1 MRESLFHLKQQPGV
15 SIQASIREM
24 LVSVILNEQ
33 LPSDRPLPSC
43 RELARRLGV
52 SRNTVVLAY
61 QGLVDDGFIIARL
74 RSGYYVNP
82 DILENPPQQPAEPTG
97 TPVGEPDWEVLFRV
111 RPGAQPNI
119 EKPANWQSYP
129 YPFVYGQID
138 PGLFPIAA
146 WRECTRQALGLKGIG
161 QWTADSYLLDDPD
174 LVEQIR
180 TRVLPRRGIW
190 VSPDEILVTLGA
202 QNALYLLASLFVLPE
217 SIVAMEEP
225 GYPDVRNIFAL
236 KTQNIKPIPVDDG
249 GLPVDERLDG
259 CDMVYVTPSHQFPTT
274 VTMPA
279 ARRQALLTR
288 AAEANFLVVED
299 DYEFETNYIGR
310 PTPALKSMD
319 EAGRVI
325 YVGSLS
331 KTLFPGLRLGYLV
344 GSKAMVA
351 EARAL
356 RRLMMRHA
364 PNNNQ
369 RTTALFLSLGHHDA
383 LVRRLHRVYRARWQA
398 MDDALTRQLPESA
411 RAPNFGGTS
420 VWVRGPEG
428 MDAAELAE
436 QALEDGIVIEPGHV
450 NFTAGSGPRNFFRLG
465 FSAIPEERIEPG
477 IRLLAELIHSR
488 KPARG

>member
-1 MRESLFHLKQQPGV
+1 MRESLFYLKRKPGM

-24 LVSVILNEQ
+24 LVSAILARQ
-33 LPSDRPLPSC
+33 LAPTQPLPSS

-61 QGLVDDGFIIARL
+61 QGLVDDGFIEARQ
-74 RSGYYVNP
+74 RSGYFVNP
-82 DILENPPQQPAEPTG
+82 EILESPPARRAPAEPDAADG
-97 TPVGEPDWEVLFRV
+97 PDWESMLRMH
-111 RPGAQPNI
+111 PGRQPNI
-119 EKPANWQSYP
+119 EKPDDWQSYP

-146 WRECTRQALGLKGIG
+146 WRDCTRQALGLKGIG
-161 QWTADSYLLDDPD
+161 QWTADRLHLDDPE
-174 LVEQIR
+174 LVQQIR

-190 VSPDEILVTLGA
+190 VSADEILITLGA
-202 QNALYLLASLFVLPE
+202 QNALYLLASLFITPDTT
-217 SIVAMEEP
+217 VAMEEP

-236 KTQNIKPIPVDDG
+236 KTGRIRPIPVDSG
-249 GLPVDERLDG
+249 GLPVDDRLDG
-259 CDMVYVTPSHQFPTT
+259 CDFVYVTPSHQFPTT

-279 ARRQALLTR
+279 ARREALLAR
-288 AAEANFLVVED
+288 ASESRFVVIED
-299 DYEFETNYIGR
+299 DYEFETNYIGN

-319 EAGRVI
+319 RDGRVV

-344 GSKAMVA
+344 GAKPLIE

-383 LVRRLHRVYRARWQA
+383 LVRRLHRIYRARWRA
-398 MDDALTRQLPESA
+398 MDDALSRHLPESA
-411 RAPNFGGTS
+411 RAPGFGGTS
-420 VWVRGPEG
+420 VWVRGPARL
-428 MDAAELAE
+428 DSAALARA
-436 QALEDGIVIEPGHV
+436 ALEEGIVIEPGHV
-450 NFTAGSGPRNFFRLG
+450 HFMTAPQPRRFFRLG

-477 IRLLAELIHSR
+477 VRLLSDLIHST
-488 KPARG
+488 KAARV

>member
-15 SIQASIREM
+15 SIQAGIREM

-33 LPSDRPLPSC
+33 LPADRPLPSC

-82 DILENPPQQPAEPTG
+82 DILENPPQQPPEAAGP
-97 TPVGEPDWEVLFRV
+97 PVGEPDWAALFRV
-111 RPGAQPNI
+111 RPGVQPNI
-119 EKPANWQSYP
+119 EKPADWQSYP

-161 QWTADSYLLDDPD
+161 QWTADSLHLDDPE

-190 VSPDEILVTLGA
+190 VAPDEILITLGA
-202 QNALYLLASLFVLPE
+202 QNALYLLASLFVTPG
-217 SIVAMEEP
+217 STVAMEEP

-236 KTQNIKPIPVDDG
+236 KTQRIQAIPVDDG
-249 GLPVDERLDG
+249 GLPVDARLDN
-259 CDMVYVTPSHQFPTT
+259 CDFVYVTPSHQFPTT

-279 ARRQALLTR
+279 ERREALLAR
-288 AAEANFLVVED
+288 AAASDFVIVED
-299 DYEFETNYIGR
+299 DYEFETNYIGK

-319 EAGRVI
+319 RDGRVA

-344 GSKAMVA
+344 GAKPLIA

-398 MDDALTRQLPESA
+398 MDEALARHLPESA
-411 RAPNFGGTS
+411 RTPGFGGTS
-420 VWVRGPEG
+420 VWVRGPRG
-428 MDAAELAE
+428 LDAAALARR
-436 QALEDGIVIEPGHV
+436 ALEEGIVIEPGHV
-450 NFTAGSGPRNFFRLG
+450 HFMAEPQPRNFFRLG

-477 IRLLAELIHSR
+477 VRLLAGLVRSR
-488 KPARG
+488 KPARA

>member
-1 MRESLFHLKQQPGV
+1 MRESLFHLERKAGV

-24 LVSVILNEQ
+24 LVSVILAEQ
-33 LPSDRPLPSC
+33 LPPERPLPSC

-61 QGLVDDGFIIARL
+61 QGLVDDGFIEARQ
-74 RSGYYVNP
+74 RSGYFVSRE
-82 DILENPPQQPAEPTG
+82 ILENPPDRRTVPDAPAAAG
-97 TPVGEPDWEVLFRV
+97 PDWDGMLRV
-111 RPGAQPNI
+111 HPGRQPNI
-119 EKPANWQSYP
+119 EKPADWQSFP

-138 PGLFPIAA
+138 PGLFPIGA
-146 WRECTRQALGLKGIG
+146 WRECTRQALGLKEIG
-161 QWTADSYLLDDPD
+161 QWTADSLHLDDAE
-174 LVEQIR
+174 LVQQIR

-190 VSPDEILVTLGA
+190 VSPDEILITLGA
-202 QNALYLLASLFVLPE
+202 QNALYLLASLFVTPE
-217 SIVAMEEP
+217 TAVAMEEP

-236 KTQNIKPIPVDDG
+236 KTRRIRPIPIDAG
-249 GLPVDERLDG
+249 GLPVDGRLDG
-259 CDMVYVTPSHQFPTT
+259 CDFVYVTPSHQFPTT

-279 ARRQALLTR
+279 ERRAALLER
-288 AAEANFLVVED
+288 ATQSGFVIVED
-299 DYEFETNYIGR
+299 DYESETNYIGK

-319 EAGRVI
+319 RDGRVV

-344 GSKAMVA
+344 GAKPLIA

-383 LVRRLHRVYRARWQA
+383 LVRRLHRVYRARWRA
-398 MDDALTRQLPESA
+398 MDEALARHLPDSA
-411 RAPNFGGTS
+411 RAPGFGGTS
-420 VWVRGPEG
+420 VWVCGPEDL
-428 MDAAELAE
+428 DAEALARA
-436 QALEDGIVIEPGHV
+436 ALDEGIVIEPGHV
-450 NFTAGSGPRNFFRLG
+450 HFMTRPRPRRFFRLG

-477 IRLLAELIHSR
+477 IRLLAQLVQRR
-488 KPARG
+488 KAARG

>member
-1 MRESLFHLKQQPGV
+1 MRESLFYLKRRAGV

-24 LVSVILNEQ
+24 LVSVILAEQ
-33 LPSDRPLPSC
+33 LAPEQPLPSC

-61 QGLVDDGFIIARL
+61 QGLVDDGFIEARQ
-74 RSGYYVNP
+74 RSGYFVNRE
-82 DILENPPQQPAEPTG
+82 ILENPPPGRTAPETPPADG
-97 TPVGEPDWEVLFRV
+97 PDWDAMLRV
-111 RPGAQPNI
+111 HPGRQPNI
-119 EKPANWQSYP
+119 EKPADWQSCP

-161 QWTADSYLLDDPD
+161 QWTADSLHMDDPE

-190 VSPDEILVTLGA
+190 VAPDEILITLGA
-202 QNALYLLASLFVLPE
+202 QNALYLLASLFVTPATT
-217 SIVAMEEP
+217 VAMEEP

-236 KTQNIKPIPVDDG
+236 KTERIHAIPVDAG
-249 GLPVDERLDG
+249 GLPVDGRLDG
-259 CDMVYVTPSHQFPTT
+259 CDFVYVTPSHQFPTT

-279 ARRQALLTR
+279 ARREALLAR
-288 AAEANFLVVED
+288 AAKADFVIVED
-299 DYEFETNYIGR
+299 DYEFETNYIGK

-319 EAGRVI
+319 RDGRVV

-344 GSKAMVA
+344 APKPLVA

-383 LVRRLHRVYRARWQA
+383 LVRRLHRVYRTRWQA
-398 MDDALTRQLPESA
+398 MGDALARHLPESA
-411 RAPNFGGTS
+411 HAPGFGGTS
-420 VWVRGPEG
+420 VWVRGPKG
-428 MDAAELAE
+428 LDAAALAGA
-436 QALEDGIVIEPGHV
+436 ALEEGIVIEPGHV
-450 NFTAGSGPRNFFRLG
+450 HFMAQPRPRHFFRLG

-477 IRLLAELIHSR
+477 IRLLAELVRRR
-488 KPARG
+488 KAARA

>member
-1 MRESLFHLKQQPGV
+1 VGQIERARFMRESLFHLRQRPGV

-33 LPSDRPLPSC
+33 LPADRPLPSC

-82 DILENPPQQPAEPTG
+82 DILENPPRERVEAAGP
-97 TPVGEPDWEVLFRV
+97 PVGEPDWEAMFRV

-161 QWTADSYLLDDPD
+161 QWTADSLQMDDPD

-190 VSPDEILVTLGA
+190 VSPEEILVTLGA
-202 QNALYLLASLFVLPE
+202 QNALYLLASLFVTPQTT
-217 SIVAMEEP
+217 VAMEDP

-236 KTQNIKPIPVDDG
+236 KTDKILPITVDDG
-249 GLPVDERLDG
+249 GLPVDKRLDA
-259 CDMVYVTPSHQFPTT
+259 CDMVFVTPSHQFPTT

-279 ARRQALLTR
+279 ARRAALLQR
-288 AAEANFLVVED
+288 AADSNFLVVED
-299 DYEFETNYIGR
+299 DYEFET
-310 PTPALKSMD
+310 
-319 EAGRVI
+319 
-325 YVGSLS
+325 
-331 KTLFPGLRLGYLV
+331 
-344 GSKAMVA
+344 
-351 EARAL
+351 
-356 RRLMMRHA
+356 
-364 PNNNQ
+364 
-369 RTTALFLSLGHHDA
+369 DA
-383 LVRRLHRVYRARWQA
+383 LVRRLHRVYRTRWQA
-398 MDDALTRQLPESA
+398 MDDALSRHLPESA

-420 VWVRGPEG
+420 VWVRGPDG
-428 MDAAELAE
+428 LDSKLLADR
-436 QALEDGIVIEPGHV
+436 ALGEGIVIEPGHV
-450 NFTAGSGPRNFFRLG
+450 HFMAAPRPRNFFRLG

-477 IRLLAELIHSR
+477 IRLLADLV
-488 KPARG
+488 RGQKTNRG